1 MTKKIRRLFGG
12 SLLAFGALLLAMAP
26 ETGTGLVLIGLAVA
40 IEIIGIYLEHK
51 K

>member
-12 SLLAFGALLLAMAP
+12 SLLAFGALLLAMVP
-26 ETGTGLVLIGLAVA
+26 ESGPGLLLIGLAIG
-40 IEIIGIYLEHK
+40 IEITGIYLEHK